1 MGKIYEVPVHH
12 MLALM
17 GLVLLLNIVCVGLA
31 FMVAREKQ
39 YKSTTKSSACGAITG
54 MGAAFAGRPK
64 SFYLLLAIN
73 CMVWMGNTVWGT
85 YGKDWFTGNVFEGD
99 NDAPVNSTAYKA
111 YTAGNRAFSTAG
123 QWGQILSLVL
133 SLSFMG
139 FGLIEK
145 CPDHLL
151 FSPSILSGAV
161 VCFLCAFVVGN
172 SGNFA
177 IAMFVMSNIMLTASA
192 SFPYGFV
199 AVWNKAA
206 EEAGEV
212 GSVAMQMAILNCCI
226 TVGQQACTML
236 LEGLQHSYGHTSAL
250 QYLFAI
256 CAFGCGGAGVAA
268 LFLNVSG
275 TGKSAVEESS
285 DSDYD
290 SS

>member
-1 MGKIYEVPVHH
+1 
-12 MLALM
+12 
-17 GLVLLLNIVCVGLA
+17 
-31 FMVAREKQ
+31 
-39 YKSTTKSSACGAITG
+39 
-54 MGAAFAGRPK
+54 
-64 SFYLLLAIN
+64 
-73 CMVWMGNTVWGT
+73 
-85 YGKDWFTGNVFEGD
+85 
-99 NDAPVNSTAYKA
+99 
-111 YTAGNRAFSTAG
+111 
-123 QWGQILSLVL
+123 
-133 SLSFMG
+133 MG

-161 VCFLCAFVVGN
+161 VCFLCAFVVGH

-177 IAMFVMSNIMLTASA
+177 IAMFVLSNIMLTASA

-236 LEGLQHSYGHTSAL
+236 LEGLQGAYGHVTAL

-256 CAFGCGGAGVAA
+256 ASVGCGVAGVGAC
-268 LFLNVSG
+268 FLNV
-275 TGKSAVEESS
+275 KPKEAADASS
-285 DSDYD
+285 DSDY
-290 SS
+290 